1 MEHRIL
7 GSSGIDVP
15 VVGMGTWRTFDV
27 RGAQAEQNA
36 KQIVDEALRLGA
48 NFFDS
53 SPMYGEAERVL
64 GQALKGGPRGY
75 PPGTR
80 MAEPGEAK
88 RPSPEAETRRKQAIV
103 ATKVWAQTRAEGLQ
117 QIDRALGFFGD
128 YVDLYQIHNLVDW
141 REHLVTLEGLR
152 NRDVI
157 RAIGATHYSASA
169 FDDLADVMR
178 TGRIQAIQIPYNP
191 IQREV
196 ERVILPLAADLNL
209 GVVVMR
215 PFGEGSLMRRIP
227 SAAELA
233 PLAPFGVTTWA
244 QALLKWA
251 LSDTRCHVA
260 IPATAA
266 TGHMTENGAAGDPP
280 WFGAEERAFVAQLAE
295 QHHAR

>member
-1 MEHRIL
+1 MEHRTL
-7 GSSGIDVP
+7 GVSGIDVP

-27 RGAQAEQNA
+27 RGAQAERNA
-36 KQIVDEALRLGA
+36 KQIVDESLGVGV

-53 SPMYGEAERVL
+53 SPMYGEAERLL
-64 GQALKGGPRGY
+64 GQAL
-75 PPGTR
+75 
-80 MAEPGEAK
+80 
-88 RPSPEAETRRKQAIV
+88 SNRRKQAIV
-103 ATKVWAQTRAEGLQ
+103 ATKVWAQTRAEGLL

-152 NRDVI
+152 ARDAI

-169 FDDLADVMR
+169 FGELAEVMQ

-191 IQREV
+191 LQREV

-215 PFGEGSLMRRIP
+215 PFSEGSLMRHP
-227 SAAELA
+227 PTDAELA
-233 PLAPFGVTTWA
+233 PLHPLGVTTWA
-244 QALLKWA
+244 QALLKWV

-266 TGHMTENGAAGDPP
+266 LGHMTENAAAGDPP
-280 WFGAEERAFVAQLAE
+280 WFSVVERDFVARLAE
-295 QHHAR
+295 QHAALR